1 MKIYGYSL
9 KPEINNLLEMR
20 EVTFQG
26 ESEQIKKIANFLNH
40 VADLI
45 EKHGEDFGHEH
56 ILDFYSDWREKFPN
70 IDIIVSR

>member
-9 KPEINNLLEMR
+9 KSEINNLLEMK

-26 ESEQIKKIANFLNH
+26 ESEQIKKIADFLNH

-56 ILDFYSDWREKFPN
+56 IKDFYLDWREKFPN